1 MRVSAQPDD
10 AVFSGE
16 YEHGVDDKGRT
27 TLPARLRD
35 ALGDVVFLARG
46 LDGCLFLHPEEKW
59 RSLTERVGNFSLTDR
74 MARALARMIFSASR
88 CEVDKAGRILIP
100 QSLRKFAGITNQV
113 VIVGVEDRVELWA
126 PDRWEKAMSLL
137 SKTDESGVA
146 EEWKALGI

>member
-1 MRVSAQPDD
+1 MEASAQSNN

-27 TLPARLRD
+27 TLPAKLRD
-35 ALGDVVFLARG
+35 SLGEVVFLARG
-46 LDGCLFLHPEEKW
+46 LDGCLFLHSEEKW
-59 RSLTERVGNFSLTDR
+59 QVLTKKVGGSSLTNR
-74 MARALARMIFSASR
+74 MARALARMVFSASR

-100 QSLRKFAGITNQV
+100 QGLRKFAGITNQV
-113 VIVGVEDRVELWA
+113 VIVGVENRVELWA
-126 PDRWEKAMSLL
+126 PDRWERAMSLL